1 MSATVAATPAV
12 EPSIKPSTALAAA
25 VASARQRS
33 TLDFQAILSAFRG
46 IQSRVEQ
53 KPAPTAPPA
62 YTVKRGDTLSAI
74 CAVSLRASATK
85 PSRANIMA
93 AVRRVAAANGIAN
106 PDRIFVGQQL
116 DLSAVQAAI
125 SMPAAATAAVTAP
138 APVQAAAPQGGGAM
152 APAEYGLAVLA
163 EAISGVRGEETG
175 RTQRM
180 VAGSTRITSQF
191 GLRKNPFTRRAEYHS
206 GIDIAAIPGSQVYPV
221 RPGEV
226 VFSGWQPGYG
236 KVVIVSH
243 SDGAETLYA
252 HNQRNLVSRGQQI
265 GWDTPV
271 ARVGST
277 GDSTGPHVH
286 FEVRRN
292 GRAVNPTVVATASL
306 EVAQAL

>member
-1 MSATVAATPAV
+1 MSAIVAAVTPAV
-12 EPSIKPSTALAAA
+12 ASGNTGRNVNLTAVRHNARVDFQSLLAAFREA
-25 VASARQRS
+25 QPTRPTHAAQSA
-33 TLDFQAILSAFRG
+33 D
-46 IQSRVEQ
+46 
-53 KPAPTAPPA
+53 PA
-62 YTVKRGDTLSAI
+62 YTVKKGDTLSAI
-74 CAVSLRASATK
+74 CAASLRSSGSK
-85 PSRANIMA
+85 PSQADIMT
-93 AVRRVAAANGIAN
+93 AVRRLASANGIAN
-106 PDRIFVGQQL
+106 PDRIFTGQQL
-116 DLSAVQAAI
+116 DLSAVQPAGSTAAGA
-125 SMPAAATAAVTAP
+125 MAAAASPGPVKAAP
-138 APVQAAAPQGGGAM
+138 PQGGGAM
-152 APAEYGLAVLA
+152 APAEYELAVLVQ
-163 EAISGVRGEETG
+163 AISGVRGKNAA

-180 VAGSTRITSQF
+180 VAGSTRITSPF

-277 GDSTGPHVH
+277 GNSTGPHVH
-286 FEVRRN
+286 FEMRRN
-292 GRAVNPTVVATASL
+292 GRAVNPTATATASL